1 MNSLLSTALLT
12 TELKTRL
19 RWVVTIMYCNKFEC
33 GAKSGVKMLKQEYL
47 AELIAI
53 VGNDNITV
61 ERQELLC
68 YAYDATQMEF
78 LPDAVVH
85 PATAE
90 QISAILEL
98 ANRAPFPVFPRG
110 AGSGFTGGSLPRGGG
125 VVLVTTRMNRILRV
139 DTENLIAEVEPGV
152 VTEQFQ
158 QAVEKLGLFY
168 PPDPASLKFS
178 TLGGNVA
185 ENAGGPRAVKYGCT
199 RDFVMGLE
207 VVLPTGA
214 IIRTGGETY
223 KGVVGY
229 DMTALICGSEG
240 TLGIIS
246 KIIFRLLPY
255 PEAKKTM
262 LTIFDSI
269 DGAAKAVSATIEAK
283 IIPTT
288 LEFMDYA
295 TLQCVERRF
304 SLGIPA
310 EGRAVLLVEVDGDR
324 DLVEKQARQIHDI
337 IKPLGLV
344 QFRAAKDNAESEQL
358 WRVRRLVSPSLRDV
372 NPDKFNQDIVVPRSR
387 VPDVIRRIE
396 QIGQRYG
403 VPIVNFGHA
412 GDGNIHVNIM
422 VDRKAPGMEEK
433 AHGAIRE
440 VFQAALDLG
449 GTMSGEHGVGL
460 SKLPYIEMELTPDQ
474 IVAMKAIKLAL
485 DPNNILNPGKMF
497 PW

>member
-1 MNSLLSTALLT
+1 
-12 TELKTRL
+12 
-19 RWVVTIMYCNKFEC
+19 
-33 GAKSGVKMLKQEYL
+33 MLKP
-47 AELIAI
+47 ELIKELEAV
-53 VGNDNITV
+53 VGSDNIATG
-61 ERQELLC
+61 RQDLLC
-68 YAYDATQMEF
+68 YSYDATQMEF
-78 LPDAVVH
+78 IPDAVIH
-85 PATAE
+85 PANAQE
-90 QISAILEL
+90 IAAILRL
-98 ANRAPFPVFPRG
+98 ANRDGFPVFPRG
-110 AGSGFTGGSLPRGGG
+110 AGSGFTGGSLPKAGGI
-125 VVLVTTRMNRILRV
+125 VLVTTRMNKILRI
-139 DTENLIAEVEPGV
+139 DSENLIAEVEPGV

-199 RDFVMGLE
+199 KDFVMGLE

-229 DMTALICGSEG
+229 DMTKLLCGSEG
-240 TLGIIS
+240 TLGIIT
-246 KIIFRLLPY
+246 KIIFKLLPY
-255 PEAKKTM
+255 PDAKKTM

-269 DGAAKAVSATIEAK
+269 DGAAKAVSSIIGSK

-304 SLGIPA
+304 NLGIPP
-310 EGRAVLLVEVDGDR
+310 EGRAVLLIEVDGDR
-324 DLVEKQARQIHDI
+324 DLIEKQARQIHDI

-344 QFRAAKDNAESEQL
+344 QFRAARDKAESEQL
-358 WRVRRLVSPSLRDV
+358 WQVRRLVSPSLRDV
-372 NPDKFNQDIVVPRSR
+372 NPDKYNEDIVVPRSR
-387 VPDVIRRIE
+387 VPDVIRTIE
-396 QIGQRYG
+396 KIQQRYEM
-403 VPIVNFGHA
+403 PIVNFGHA

-422 VDRKAPGMEEK
+422 IDKRQPGMEEK
-433 AHGAIRE
+433 AHLAIRD

-460 SKLPYIEMELTPDQ
+460 SKSPYIELELSPDQ
-474 IVAMKAIKLAL
+474 IAAMKAVKHAL

>member
-1 MNSLLSTALLT
+1 MLSPHVI
-12 TELKTRL
+12 EKLKAIL
-19 RWVVTIMYCNKFEC
+19 
-33 GAKSGVKMLKQEYL
+33 GADNVATDRQD
-47 AELIAI
+47 LI
-53 VGNDNITV
+53 
-61 ERQELLC
+61 C
-68 YAYDATQMEF
+68 YGYDATQMEF
-78 LPDAVVH
+78 LPDAVLH
-85 PATAE
+85 PANAE
-90 QISAILEL
+90 EVAAILRL
-98 ANRAPFPVFPRG
+98 ANTERIPVFPRG
-110 AGSGFTGGSLPRGGG
+110 AGSGFTGGALPKGGG
-125 VVLVTTRMNRILRV
+125 VVLVTTRMNRILRI

-152 VTEQFQ
+152 VTEEFQ
-158 QAVEKLGLFY
+158 LAVEKLGLFY

-185 ENAGGPRAVKYGCT
+185 ENAGGPRCVKYGVT

-229 DMTALICGSEG
+229 DLTRLLCGSEG
-240 TLGIIS
+240 SLGVIT
-246 KIIFRLLPY
+246 KIIFKLLPL

-269 DGAAKAVSATIEAK
+269 DGAARAVSTIIGAK

-295 TLQCVERRF
+295 TLQCVEKRF

-310 EGRAVLLVEVDGDR
+310 EGRAVLLIEVDGDR
-324 DLVEKQARQIHDI
+324 ELIEKQAERIHGLI
-337 IKPLGLV
+337 RPLGLV
-344 QFRAAKDNAESEQL
+344 QFTVAKDAAESEAL
-358 WRVRRLVSPSLRDV
+358 WKVRRLVSPSLRDV
-372 NPDKFNQDIVVPRSR
+372 NPNKYNEDIVVPRSR

-396 QIGQRYG
+396 TIQQKYDI
-403 VPIVNFGHA
+403 PIVNFGHA
-412 GDGNIHVNIM
+412 GDGNIHVNVMI
-422 VDRKAPGMEEK
+422 DKEIPGMEEK
-433 AHGAIRE
+433 AHEAIRE

-460 SKLPYIEMELTPDQ
+460 AKQPFIHLELKPEQ
-474 IVAMKAIKLAL
+474 VAAMQAIKRAL

-497 PW
+497 PL